1 MFKKKSCN
9 YCGHKIT
16 SNYDFCPSCGN
27 PTKSKSNSKDWG
39 MLGKDDYI
47 NQPQDGIDSLFG
59 GISGNMLNK
68 MLGSAMKM
76 LEKEM
81 KKEATKQQKNPNLK
95 SNFRLSINGKEI
107 NLNQGNFMQ
116 QPKTP
121 APKKP
126 IKEVKPIRFTK
137 EKQKKFVK
145 LKKLEPQTH
154 IRRLS
159 NKVIYEI
166 KLPTVQSIKDV
177 SISRLENSIEIK
189 AIAKTK
195 AYHKLIP
202 ISLPITSYNLSKGK
216 LTLEL
221 EAKN

>member
-1 MFKKKSCN
+1 MFKKKTCKYCN
-9 YCGHKIT
+9 HKI
-16 SNYDFCPSCGN
+16 SGNYDFCPSCGN
-27 PTKSKSNSKDWG
+27 PTKDKSNSKNWG
-39 MLGKDDYI
+39 MLGKGDHV
-47 NQPQDGIDSLFG
+47 NSPQDPFDSLFG

-68 MLGSAMKM
+68 MLGGAMKM

-81 KKEATKQQKNPNLK
+81 RKNPAQQKDSNIK
-95 SNFRLSINGKEI
+95 SNFKLSINGKEVD
-107 NLNQGNFMQ
+107 LGQGNFIQ
-116 QPKTP
+116 EQKTP
-121 APKKP
+121 VQKKP
-126 IKEVKPIRFTK
+126 IKEVKSIHLTK
-137 EKQKKFVK
+137 EKQQKFVK
-145 LKKLEPQTH
+145 LKKLDPETH

-159 NKVIYEI
+159 NKIIYEI
-166 KLPTVQSIKDV
+166 KLPTVLSIKDI

-202 ISLPITSYNLSKGK
+202 ISLPLTNYNLSKGK